1 MQETKPLISIALATY
16 NGEKYLVQQIETLL
30 HQTYLNIEIVV
41 SDDGSTDN
49 TINILE
55 SYAKKTN
62 NFFVFKNTGL
72 HGIKGNFENALKYC
86 KGTYIAFADQDDI
99 WMPNKIERLFAA
111 IGDNALSYHNSLF
124 VDDAGNSLERTFAT
138 RLNMYE
144 GDDGRAFL
152 FCNCVSGHAMLF
164 RRDLLDIVLP
174 FADAVHHD
182 WWLAFIAVE
191 NGGIKYVDEE
201 LVHYRQHTQSET
213 DFFGLKNEK
222 IDREKIEKECIEWFD
237 TCANA
242 PSKHQAFLKKWARVY
257 KNKDKHIFSWKMFF
271 MALGAL
277 NTLYFMRKK
286 SIKSKFFLVLTSSW
300 GQGIKRFVRNLKKG
314 ELV

>member
-1 MQETKPLISIALATY
+1 MQETKPQISIALATY

-62 NFFVFKNTGL
+62 NFFVFKNAGV
-72 HGIKGNFENALKYC
+72 HGIKRNFENALKYC
-86 KGTYIAFADQDDI
+86 KGAYIAFADQDDI

-124 VDDAGNSLERTFAT
+124 VDDAGNSLQRTFAT

-182 WWLAFIAVE
+182 WWLAFIAAE
-191 NGGIKYVDEE
+191 NGGIKYVDEV

-222 IDREKIEKECIEWFD
+222 VDRDKIEKECIEWFD

-242 PSKHQAFLKKWARVY
+242 PSKHQAFLKKWASVY

-271 MALGAL
+271 MVLGAL
-277 NTLYFMRKK
+277 DTLYFMRKK
-286 SIKSKFFLVLTSSW
+286 SIKSKFFLALTSSW

-314 ELV
+314 EN

>member
-41 SDDGSTDN
+41 SDDGSSDN
-49 TINILE
+49 TISILE

-62 NFFVFKNTGL
+62 NFFVFKNAGL
-72 HGIKGNFENALKYC
+72 HGIKRNFENALKYC
-86 KGTYIAFADQDDI
+86 KGAYIAFADQDDI

-144 GDDGRAFL
+144 GDDGKAFL

-164 RRDLLDIVLP
+164 SRNLLDIVIP

-182 WWLAFIAVE
+182 WWLAFIAAE
-191 NGGIKYVDEE
+191 NGGIKYVDEV

-222 IDREKIEKECIEWFD
+222 VDREKIEKECIEWFD

-242 PSKHQAFLKKWARVY
+242 TSKHQAFLKKWASVY

-277 NTLYFMRKK
+277 DTLYFMRKK

-314 ELV
+314 EN

>member
-62 NFFVFKNTGL
+62 NFFVFKNAGL
-72 HGIKGNFENALKYC
+72 HGIKRNFENTLKYC
-86 KGTYIAFADQDDI
+86 KGAYIALADQDDI

-124 VDDAGNSLERTFAT
+124 VDDAGNSLQRTFAT

-182 WWLAFIAVE
+182 WWLAFIAAE
-191 NGGIKYVDEE
+191 NGGIKYVDEV

-222 IDREKIEKECIEWFD
+222 VDRDKIEKECIEWFD

-242 PSKHQAFLKKWARVY
+242 PSKHQAFLKKWASIY

-271 MALGAL
+271 MALGSL
-277 NTLYFMRKK
+277 DTLYFMRKK

-314 ELV
+314 EN

>member
-1 MQETKPLISIALATY
+1 MQETKPLISIAFATY

-41 SDDGSTDN
+41 SDDGSTDY

-62 NFFVFKNTGL
+62 NFFVFKNAGL

-182 WWLAFIAVE
+182 WWLAFIAAE
-191 NGGIKYVDEE
+191 NGGIKYVDEV

-222 IDREKIEKECIEWFD
+222 VDREKIEKECIEWFD

-242 PSKHQAFLKKWARVY
+242 PSKHQAFLKKWASVY
-257 KNKDKHIFSWKMFF
+257 KNKNKHIFSWKMFF

-277 NTLYFMRKK
+277 DTLYFMRKK

-314 ELV
+314 EN